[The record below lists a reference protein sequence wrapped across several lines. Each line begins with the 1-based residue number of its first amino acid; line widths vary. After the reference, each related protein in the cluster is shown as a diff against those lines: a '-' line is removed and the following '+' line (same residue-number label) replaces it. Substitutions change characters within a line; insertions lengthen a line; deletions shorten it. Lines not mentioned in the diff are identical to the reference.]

1 MTFWFLLVILENII
15 NYVKEKIMEHSFFY
29 EKNKIVVCG
38 VQKVESFDE
47 KEILIKL
54 SDNVI
59 NIKGSDF
66 CMQEMAVSSGKLTFL
81 GQIHSF
87 QYLNKI
93 DKTSFI
99 KKLFK

>member
-1 MTFWFLLVILENII
+1 MLFVNIPPKNAVYI
-15 NYVKEKIMEHSFFY
+15 NKEKIMEHSFFY
-29 EKNKIVVCG
+29 EKNKIIVCG